1 MYQREVVFAPKGAIY
16 IYPKANQGQ
25 KKINLEISTPLGKEV
40 DIYEYN
46 DTYTKHVINEKNKY
60 FQISYKTAE
69 DVPNSI
75 FLDVKEE
82 NSLLSIKLTDSNLY
96 NVVESNRS
104 RINEENIL
112 FKLDNNQNYKSVNI
126 TLKRVYHEY
135 TYTMFR
141 GDINYAFDLLSSGY
155 DTIPI
160 GDSTNINLILSNP
173 YIKPYS
179 MTPDKEDSPFYIMFH
194 IYDPEGVQKDVYMEY
209 SPVDEYESI
218 PNSVSQVIV
227 VTKDKYKLDINKDLS
242 KLSIIYQSCQNALK
256 GVNIY
261 SYDDVLHSYDV
272 KNKYNLGV
280 FKNYL
285 IPQQVG
291 PIFGEEENNTDNY
304 TGAVI
309 GISLNELSQND
320 IKDYNNKE
328 YKLRQN
334 GKILK
339 WERIEGVKEYIV
351 YVFDE
356 KNEDLKYINNPCYL
370 DYIEKNSPNG
380 SNTSY
385 IAHYSAGTNI
395 QLELKE
401 NGTFITT
408 VMANLEG
415 KLPMKFIY
423 KEFNYNSSAE
433 PYDEDD
439 DDGDDNAI
447 LIVLSIIL
455 PIILI
460 VIIVLIIFLVK
471 KNKKKEIILSDRNT
485 TNLINDTRITSMSN
499 RTGNQ

>member
-1 MYQREVVFAPKGAIY
+1 MIQYLWV
-16 IYPKANQGQ
+16 
-25 KKINLEISTPLGKEV
+25 IST
-40 DIYEYN
+40 
-46 DTYTKHVINEKNKY
+46 
-60 FQISYKTAE
+60 S
-69 DVPNSI
+69 
-75 FLDVKEE
+75 
-82 NSLLSIKLTDSNLY
+82 
-96 NVVESNRS
+96 
-104 RINEENIL
+104 
-112 FKLDNNQNYKSVNI
+112 
-126 TLKRVYHEY
+126 
-135 TYTMFR
+135 
-141 GDINYAFDLLSSGY
+141 
-155 DTIPI
+155 
-160 GDSTNINLILSNP
+160 INLILSNP
-173 YIKPYS
+173 YIKPNS

-194 IYDPEGVQKDVYMEY
+194 ISDPEGVQKDVYMEY

-218 PNSVSQVIV
+218 PNSVSNIIVI
-227 VTKDKYKLDINKDLS
+227 TKDKYKLDINKDLS
-242 KLSIIYQSCQNALK
+242 KLSIIYQSCENALK

-261 SYDDVLHSYDV
+261 SYDDILYSYDV

-280 FKNYL
+280 FKNHL
-285 IPQQVG
+285 MPQQVG
-291 PIFGEEENNTDNY
+291 PIFEEEENNTDNY

-320 IKDYNNKE
+320 IKEYNNRE

-339 WERIEGVKEYIV
+339 WEIMEGVKEYIV

-356 KNEDLKYINNPCYL
+356 KNEDLKYIRNPCYL
-370 DYIEKNSPNG
+370 DYIEKNNISG

-385 IAHYSAGTNI
+385 IAHYSAGTNN

-439 DDGDDNAI
+439 DGDDNAI
-447 LIVLSIIL
+447 LIVISIIL

-460 VIIVLIIFLVK
+460 VIIVLIVFLVK
-471 KNKKKEIILSDRNT
+471 KNKKKEIHLDDRKT
-485 TNLINDTRITSMSN
+485 TNLINDTRITTLSN
-499 RTGNQ
+499 QSNQ